1 MDKLKKIIQAKLKEI
16 TPDYTLNS
24 INVGDIK
31 TKSDIKTTVTDI
43 NSETGAIS
51 WDVKYVPNI
60 GKLVDDVNDLT
71 KTAKEVSVKAKDDS
85 KFLDIYEKSRKLRN
99 TIRTHI
105 RNQYPEEYKKIMEI
119 DLDEVSISGGGG
131 ADASFTAGQGAGYA
145 TPAAFASK
153 TNSKGTKNIY
163 YYKLG
168 YKPVPKSKPK
178 SFDIKKLWEEDTL
191 NEVNE
196 FQQKRLDGLEEI
208 EKLLNDISPL
218 VSNAKNETIELYS
231 GNAGSYDITQ
241 PIEMVLSY
249 LREVKQ
255 LLIEK

>member
-1 MDKLKKIIQAKLKEI
+1 MDKLKEII
-16 TPDYTLNS
+16 
-24 INVGDIK
+24 
-31 TKSDIKTTVTDI
+31 
-43 NSETGAIS
+43 
-51 WDVKYVPNI
+51 
-60 GKLVDDVNDLT
+60 
-71 KTAKEVSVKAKDDS
+71 KAKIKEMS
-85 KFLDIYEKSRKLRN
+85 A
-99 TIRTHI
+99 TG
-105 RNQYPEEYKKIMEI
+105 Q
-119 DLDEVSISGGGG
+119 GG
-131 ADASFTAGQGAGYA
+131 ASFNAGQGEGYA

-168 YKPVPKSKPK
+168 FKPVPNKIKGSGLPV
-178 SFDIKKLWEEDTL
+178 KKLWEEDTL

-196 FQQKRLDGLEEI
+196 FQQKRLDGLDEI

-255 LLIEK
+255 LLTEK

>member
-1 MDKLKKIIQAKLKEI
+1 MDKLKEKIRAKIKEM
-16 TPDYTLNS
+16 S
-24 INVGDIK
+24 A
-31 TKSDIKTTVTDI
+31 
-43 NSETGAIS
+43 TG
-51 WDVKYVPNI
+51 
-60 GKLVDDVNDLT
+60 
-71 KTAKEVSVKAKDDS
+71 
-85 KFLDIYEKSRKLRN
+85 
-99 TIRTHI
+99 
-105 RNQYPEEYKKIMEI
+105 Q
-119 DLDEVSISGGGG
+119 GG
-131 ADASFTAGQGAGYA
+131 ASFSAGEGEGYA

-168 YKPVPKSKPK
+168 FKPVPAK
-178 SFDIKKLWEEDTL
+178 IKGSGLPVTKLWNEETL

-196 FQQKRLDGLEEI
+196 FQQKRLDGLDEI
-208 EKLLNDISPL
+208 EKLLNEITPL

-255 LLIEK
+255 LLTEK